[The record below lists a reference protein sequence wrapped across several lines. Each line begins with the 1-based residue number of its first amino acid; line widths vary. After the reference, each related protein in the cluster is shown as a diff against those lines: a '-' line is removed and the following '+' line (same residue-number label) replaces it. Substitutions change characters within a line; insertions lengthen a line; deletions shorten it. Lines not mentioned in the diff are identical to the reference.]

1 MGVVPSFS
9 LVVMSVEL
17 RIGLVIA
24 LVVIA
29 ALAGL
34 IWKFSTGR
42 ARKVS
47 RGERINLAELGITKN
62 GYPITK
68 LNTRMTFLQ
77 FSSDFCT
84 LCEPTAKMFQ
94 ALETSDP
101 TVTHLELNITNRLDI
116 ANKFNVLQTPTT
128 LVLDRHG
135 FIKSRI
141 GGAPKAAT
149 LVSEIG
155 NFDI

>member
-9 LVVMSVEL
+9 LVVMSIEL

-24 LVVIA
+24 LLAIA

-34 IWKFSTGR
+34 IWKLTTGR

-47 RGERINLAELGITKN
+47 SDERVDFAQLGIIKN
-62 GYPITK
+62 GKPVTQLTTK
-68 LNTRMTFLQ
+68 VTFLQ

-84 LCEPTAKMFQ
+84 LCGPTAKMFQ